1 MALDNKLKNT
11 KKKLISE
18 KEIDISLNDCSF
30 DTSEERPGISYEII
44 GTPGNKSD
52 KEK

>member
-11 KKKLISE
+11 KKKLITE
-18 KEIDISLNDCSF
+18 KEIDISSTDCTL

-44 GTPGNKSD
+44 GTPGSKSD
-52 KEK
+52 K